1 MYGVHRPNII
11 FFCRCLYPPKLSITS
26 KCIQRNWI
34 LEIHSNDNVI
44 FWSTHIR
51 VCVCECCIF
60 FGLQCFGYTLMFYRP
75 PPSLFL
81 SLNNSKR
88 FRQINRVLFILWHE
102 FNIGTQWKKLPLPTI
117 QSTVEKHEF
126 RLVYCHWQRA
136 TVIYILARLE
146 KYTKSYINLSCFQH
160 EKFSILARKNISA
173 IFSANQ
179 FCLFL

>member
-1 MYGVHRPNII
+1 MHTK
-11 FFCRCLYPPKLSITS
+11 KLNSGNS
-26 KCIQRNWI
+26 QQRQRYI
-34 LEIHSNDNVI
+34 LVD
-44 FWSTHIR
+44 THA
-51 VCVCECCIF
+51 CVCLRMLYLF
-60 FGLQCFGYTLMFYRP
+60 WFTMFWLHLNVL
-75 PPSLFL
+75 PSLFL